1 MVYRGRHSPQGAITI
16 ADSLSSDTPHHW
28 LLAVIAVQS
37 KNVDLLT
44 QSLDRVA
51 RTDLSLLSERTLLQT
66 WVPSFN
72 WDNLLAQAEGL
83 FQSGNI
89 QTHYG
94 MVLEWL
100 KGNNPNVVRHADGW
114 PTAWIV
120 RAQYAYQTGRF
131 NDAQTYISRYRGLEA
146 DSVPGEIL
154 SQLINIQIGRADIAK
169 RELALIAQRERSP
182 AWGHWLRLGFEG
194 VKADELAN
202 EAHQRWYPVIPTR
215 NVSADQFFLF
225 DELPHD

>member
-1 MVYRGRHSPQGAITI
+1 M
-16 ADSLSSDTPHHW
+16 
-28 LLAVIAVQS
+28 
-37 KNVDLLT
+37 
-44 QSLDRVA
+44 
-51 RTDLSLLSERTLLQT
+51 
-66 WVPSFN
+66 
-72 WDNLLAQAEGL
+72 
-83 FQSGNI
+83 
-89 QTHYG
+89 
-94 MVLEWL
+94 LEWL

-154 SQLINIQIGRADIAK
+154 SQLINIQIGRADIAE
-169 RELALIAQRERSP
+169 RELALIAQRERNS
-182 AWGHWLRLGFEG
+182 AWGHWFNVGFAS
-194 VKADELAN
+194 VNADELAS
-202 EAHQRWYPVIPTR
+202 EAHQRWYPVLPTR